1 MALKTTRKQ
10 PYEKYFCYGD
20 FEPVMI
26 EEETIS
32 VFAVTATDVDGLDV
46 TSSIIEPGSPQIGT
60 GENTQKLYFRIQAG
74 TEDYS
79 PYKFTVR
86 VETSTGNKWEQD
98 GKIKVKEI

>member
-1 MALKTTRKQ
+1 MALKITRKQ
-10 PYEKYFCYGD
+10 PYEAYFCYAD

-26 EEETIS
+26 LGETIS
-32 VFAVTATDVDGLDV
+32 TFTVTAMDVDETDV

-74 TEDYS
+74 TEAYS

-86 VETSTGNKWEQD
+86 VKTSTDNQWEQD
-98 GKIKVKEI
+98 GKIKIKDT